1 MTLANVKYK
10 RSIRSYVSRGG
21 RMTARQQHALEH
33 LWQRYGLTVES
44 ICNFNEMFK
53 REAPTFMEIGFGMGS
68 SLIELA
74 RKNPDHNYIGIEVHR
89 PGIGLLLAEIEQ
101 WQISNVRVFC
111 TDAFE
116 ILQSCIPDSSLNGVL
131 LFFPDPWPKKRHH
144 KRRIVQP
151 SFVALVAQ
159 KLKSGGYFHLATDV
173 KDYANHMLA
182 VVSLNGK
189 LSNAYGT
196 NQFALTKQRPLTKF
210 EQRGQRLG
218 HSIWDLVF
226 IKN

>member
-1 MTLANVKYK
+1 MLENVKYK
-10 RSIRSYVSRGG
+10 RSIRSYVNRDG
-21 RMTARQQHALEH
+21 RMTVRQQHALEH
-33 LWQRYGLTVES
+33 LWPRYGLPVEA
-44 ICNFNEMFK
+44 IGNFNEIFK
-53 REAPTFMEIGFGMGS
+53 RQAPTFMEIGFGMGS

-74 RKNPDHNYIGIEVHR
+74 SKNPDHNYIGIEVHR
-89 PGIGLLLAEIEQ
+89 PGIGALLAEIEQ
-101 WQISNVRVFC
+101 LQISNIRMYC
-111 TDAFE
+111 ADALE
-116 ILQSCIPDSSLNGVL
+116 ILQLCIPDSSLNGVL

-151 SFVALVAQ
+151 SFVALVIQ

-173 KDYANHMLA
+173 ENYANHMLA

-189 LSNAYGT
+189 LYNAYGT